1 MQAQAAVLERA
12 NGPWA
17 IQTIRLEPPADG
29 QVMVRI
35 TAAGI
40 CHTDLIFAS
49 GAMNS
54 PFPLVLGHEGAGIV
68 EAVGPGVDGLAP
80 GDKVLLTFD
89 SCGTCPCCAQGD
101 PSYCHSF
108 APLNFAVADVSGRTT
123 AQDQAGRAVASRFF
137 GQSSFA
143 SHAVANRRNV
153 LKIDATADESVL
165 APLGCGIQ
173 TGAGA
178 VLRSLQARAGSDIV
192 IMGGGAVGLSA
203 VMAAR
208 IADCRRIIL
217 IEPNPA
223 RRALATGLGATD
235 VIDPTGTDTAAAVR
249 EICPAGV
256 PNVLDTSGNP
266 GAIAA
271 AIGMLAPHGTLG
283 LVGVPGALD
292 AVLPLP
298 IVPVISAGYRV
309 MGIIEGDSDP
319 ASFLPELLAHHAAGR
334 LPVERLVT
342 RYAFADIAQAVDD
355 AHHGRVIKAV
365 LTF

>member
-1 MQAQAAVLERA
+1 MQAQAAVLGQA
-12 NGPWA
+12 NGPWE
-17 IQTIRLEPPADG
+17 IQTIRLNAPAEG

-68 EAVGPGVDGLAP
+68 EAVGPGVTELAP

-89 SCGTCPCCAQGD
+89 SCGACPCCAQGE
-101 PSYCHSF
+101 PSYCHNF
-108 APLNFAVADVSGRTT
+108 VPLNFAVADVTGRTT
-123 AQDQAGRAVASRFF
+123 AVDQADRPVATRFF

-143 SHAVANRRNV
+143 THAVANSRNV

-178 VLRSLQARAGSDIV
+178 VLRSLKARAGSDIV
-192 IMGGGAVGLSA
+192 ILGGGAVGLSA

-208 IADCRRIIL
+208 IADCRKIIL
-217 IEPNPA
+217 IEPNSA
-223 RRALATGLGATD
+223 RRALATELGATD
-235 VIDPTGTDTAAAVR
+235 VIDPAGTVTTAAVR
-249 EICPAGV
+249 AICPAGV
-256 PNVLDTSGNP
+256 ANVLDTSGSLS
-266 GAIAA
+266 AIGA
-271 AIGMLAPHGTLG
+271 AIGMLAPHGALG
-283 LVGVPGALD
+283 LVGVPGSLD
-292 AVLPLP
+292 AALPLP
-298 IVPVISAGYRV
+298 IVPVISAGYRII
-309 MGIIEGDSDP
+309 GIIEGDSDP
-319 ASFLPELLAHHAAGR
+319 AVFLPELLAYHAAGR
-334 LPVERLVT
+334 LPVDRLIT
-342 RYAFADIAQAVDD
+342 RYPFANIAQAIED
-355 AHHGRVIKAV
+355 AHSGRVIKAV

>member
-1 MQAQAAVLERA
+1 MHAQAAVLERA

-17 IQTIRLEPPADG
+17 IQTIRLEPPAEG

-68 EAVGPGVDGLAP
+68 EATGPGVTGLAP

-89 SCGTCPCCAQGD
+89 SCGACPCCAQGE
-101 PSYCHSF
+101 PSYCYNF
-108 APLNFAVADVSGRTT
+108 LPLNFAVADVTGRTT
-123 AQDQAGRAVASRFF
+123 ALDQADRAVATRFF

-143 SHAVANRRNV
+143 THAVANRRNV
-153 LKIDATADESVL
+153 LKIDATADERVL

-178 VLRSLQARAGSDIV
+178 VLRSLRARAGSDIV
-192 IMGGGAVGLSA
+192 IIGGGAVGLSA

-208 IADCRRIIL
+208 IADCRKIIL
-217 IEPNPA
+217 IEPNAA
-223 RRALATGLGATD
+223 RRALARDLGATD
-235 VIDPTGTDTAAAVR
+235 LIDPAGVDTAAAVR
-249 EICPAGV
+249 AICPAGV
-256 PNVLDTSGNP
+256 ANVLDSSGNLS
-266 GAIAA
+266 AIGA
-271 AIGMLAPHGTLG
+271 AIGMLAPHGALG
-283 LVGVPGALD
+283 LVGVPASMD

-298 IVPVISAGYRV
+298 VIPVISAGFRV
-309 MGIIEGDSDP
+309 IGIIEGDSDP
-319 ASFLPELLAHHAAGR
+319 AAFLPELLAHHAAGR

-342 RYAFADIAQAVDD
+342 HYPFANIAQAIDD

>member
-12 NGPWA
+12 NGPWD
-17 IQTIRLEPPADG
+17 IQTIRLEPPAKG

-68 EAVGPGVDGLAP
+68 EAIGPEVTGLSL

-89 SCGTCPCCAQGD
+89 SCGTCPSCSHGD
-101 PSYCHSF
+101 PSYCHNF
-108 APLNFAVADVSGRTT
+108 VPLNFAVEDVTGRVT
-123 AQDQAGRAVASRFF
+123 ARDQSDHAVATRFF

-143 SHAVANRRNV
+143 THAIANSRNV
-153 LKIDATADESVL
+153 LKIDAGADESVL

-178 VLRSLQARAGSDIV
+178 VLRSLKAEAGSDMV

-208 IADCRRIIL
+208 IADCRKIIL

-223 RRALATGLGATD
+223 RRALAVELGATD
-235 VIDPTGTDTAAAVR
+235 VIDPLGTDTAAAVR
-249 EICPAGV
+249 SICPAGV
-256 PNVLDTSGNP
+256 ANVLDTSGNLTAI
-266 GAIAA
+266 GAAL
-271 AIGMLAPHGTLG
+271 GMLAPHGALG
-283 LVGVPGALD
+283 LVGVPGSMD

-298 IVPVISAGYRV
+298 IVPVISAGFRV
-309 MGIIEGDSDP
+309 IGIIEGDSDP
-319 ASFLPELLAHHAAGR
+319 ATFMPELLAYHAAGR

-342 RYAFADIAQAVDD
+342 HYPFAQIAKAIDD

>member
-1 MQAQAAVLERA
+1 MQAQAAVLEA
-12 NGPWA
+12 PSGPWTIET
-17 IQTIRLEPPADG
+17 IQLEPPGPG
-29 QVMVRI
+29 QVMVQI

-54 PFPLVLGHEGAGIV
+54 PFPLVLGHEGAGVIHS
-68 EAVGPGVDGLAP
+68 VGPGVSDLAP

-89 SCGTCPCCAQGD
+89 SCGACPCCAAGE

-108 APLNFAVADVSGRTT
+108 LPLNFAVADVTGKVT
-123 AQDQAGRAVASRFF
+123 ARRQNGAALSTRFF
-137 GQSSFA
+137 GQSSFG

-153 LKIDATADESVL
+153 LKIDARADETIL

-178 VLRSLQARAGSDIV
+178 VLRSLKARPGSDIV
-192 IMGGGAVGLSA
+192 VMGGGAVGLSA
-203 VMAAR
+203 IMAAR
-208 IADCRRIIL
+208 IANCREIIL
-217 IEPNPA
+217 IEPNA
-223 RRALATGLGATD
+223 ERRKLAQELGATR
-235 VIDPTGTDTAAAVR
+235 VIDPIGTDTTAAVR
-249 EICPAGV
+249 AICPAGV
-256 PNVLDTSGNP
+256 ANVLDTSGNMA
-266 GAIAA
+266 AIGA
-271 AIGMLAPHGTLG
+271 AIGMLAPHGALG
-283 LVGVPGALD
+283 LVGVPGSLD

-298 IVPVISAGYRV
+298 IVPVISAGFRV
-309 MGIIEGDSDP
+309 IGIIEGDSDP

-334 LPVERLVT
+334 LPVGKLV
-342 RYAFADIAQAVDD
+342 RHYPFDQIATAIDD